1 MHRVPPFTLRVGVVG
16 ADRVGCLHDDFD
28 ASDNG
33 YLASSTVARTY
44 TYVRHTIKSRWPEAA
59 HPSVQ
64 GEVLPSTMALS
75 LMARIS
81 IVRP

>member
-33 YLASSTVARTY
+33 YLASSTVA
-44 TYVRHTIKSRWPEAA
+44 
-59 HPSVQ
+59 
-64 GEVLPSTMALS
+64 LS

-81 IVRP
+81 IGRP